1 LHRYF
6 IKTPWLV
13 KQIFPGYIWSIPA
26 SENEVYLTFDDGPHP
41 EITPWVMN
49 QLKAYGAEAT
59 FFCIGENVE
68 RYHEVYRK
76 LLMEGHAVGN
86 HTQHHINGWESTT
99 MQYLDDVREAS
110 KFIQSNLFR
119 PPYGRIKKRQAGQVA
134 EAMQQ
139 PGTRIIMWDV
149 LSGDFDTSYSKEQ
162 CLSNVLNNVEK
173 GSVIVF
179 HDSEKAFRNL
189 EFILP
194 KVLDSLH
201 REGYKL
207 KKIVF

>member
-68 RYHEVYRK
+68 RYPEVYRK